1 MSRIIDFY
9 FDYSSPYGYL
19 ASERIEAIAEANN
32 YRVVWR
38 PILLGAIF
46 KVTGQA
52 PLIEAPLKGDYAVMD
67 FARSA
72 REHKLDYQHPQTFPV
87 GAVAACR
94 ATLWIRDHKDESIR
108 LQTSEFV
115 HATFRAYYTQGKDI
129 TNPPTLS
136 ANATALGIKADD
148 ILEGIQQAEVKNALR
163 TEVEKAIAAGVFG
176 SPMMIVDGQAFWGHD
191 RIEQLGRW
199 LETGGW

>member
-1 MSRIIDFY
+1 MSRIINFY

-32 YRVVWR
+32 YMVVWR

-46 KVTGQA
+46 KVTGQT

-72 REHKLDYQHPQTFPV
+72 REHELDYQHPHTFPI

-94 ATLWIRDHKDESIR
+94 ATLWVRDNSDESIR
-108 LQTSEFV
+108 VQTSEFV
-115 HATFRAYYTQGKDI
+115 HATYRAYYTQGKDI
-129 TNPPTLS
+129 TNPGILS
-136 ANATALGIKADD
+136 AIATALGIKADEM
-148 ILEGIQQAEVKNALR
+148 LEGIQQPEIKNALR
-163 TEVEKAIAAGVFG
+163 TEVEDAIAAGVFG
-176 SPMMIVDGQAFWGHD
+176 SPMMVVDDQAFWGHD
-191 RIEQLGRW
+191 RMEQLGRW
-199 LETGGW
+199 LNTGGW